1 MDPEELHSHFQQ
13 LAEQMGIVL
22 IEGEGDFVG
31 GYCTVNGDQFVV
43 LNKLKPLGQRLRILA
58 DSFRK
63 LDIQRRYIIP
73 ALRDF
78 IESGHSTG

>member
-1 MDPEELHSHFQQ
+1 
-13 LAEQMGIVL
+13 MGIVL

-63 LDIQRRYIIP
+63 LDIQSRYIIP

-78 IESGHSTG
+78 IESGHLTG

>member
-1 MDPEELHSHFQQ
+1 MDPEELHSHFQR

-63 LDIQRRYIIP
+63 LDIQSRYIIP

-78 IESGHSTG
+78 IESGH